1 MSDPIAEDLISG
13 YVDDELDGPSRAAVE
28 AAIAETPAM
37 GDVLIEVVEAREAVR
52 LLPMVDPPRGVL
64 DGIVAMVAAADPVVS
79 GRAADDAVPDPAD
92 PTAVHGGTATNAP
105 VVSTAPVDELAQAR
119 RRRRRF
125 RVERWLAGGAA
136 AVVLLGVLIASPQPN
151 QVTPTVGRLV
161 DNHAARASDDSDPT
175 SQLATLAVAAPM
187 ALFR

>member
-52 LLPMVDPPRGVL
+52 LLPMLDPRRGVL
-64 DGIVAMVAAADPVVS
+64 DGIIATVAAADPVVS
-79 GRAADDAVPDPAD
+79 GRAADAVPDPAG

-105 VVSTAPVDELAQAR
+105 VVSAAPVDELVQA

-136 AVVLLGVLIASPQPN
+136 AAVLLGVLIASPQPN